1 MASLGLLR
9 DAAFNS
15 SGKSQ
20 TATDV
25 CWKIREHAKRTR
37 KKKKGCGI
45 SSCAL
50 TYKTTEAA
58 PAGAARSG
66 GPGDPCGYRTTY
78 I

>member
-1 MASLGLLR
+1 MAPLRLLR

-20 TATDV
+20 TAMDV
-25 CWKIREHAKRTR
+25 CWKNREHAKRMR

-50 TYKTTEAA
+50 T
-58 PAGAARSG
+58 
-66 GPGDPCGYRTTY
+66 
-78 I
+78 